1 MSTDDVSVGTYR
13 TEFPHKHGLYIARL
27 TGGTRCDERVLNE
40 EERGISI
47 LDSVAALRSASALPF
62 MSMGA

>member
-13 TEFPHKHGLYIARL
+13 TEFLHEHGLYIASL

-40 EERGISI
+40 EE
-47 LDSVAALRSASALPF
+47 
-62 MSMGA
+62 